1 MTTTPGGQAPAEAR
15 GRTGSKPPSR
25 WRAWL
30 LAARPKTL
38 AAAVAPVAVG
48 TAVAYDQGGFAPLP
62 ALAALAGALLLQVGT
77 NYANDY
83 HDFVHGAD
91 SETRIGPTRAVAS
104 GLLTVAEMRAGTL
117 VVFALAGL
125 CGVYLARVAGWPV
138 VAIGLASIAAG
149 MGYTAGGVRSIGYR
163 GLGDLFVFLFF
174 GLAAVAGTAYVQL
187 LRWPAEA
194 LWASVPVGCLAVAIL
209 VVNNYRDADTDRA
222 SGKRTLAV
230 RLGRGFARGEYL
242 ALLAVAFAA
251 PAVHW
256 AAGWDGPWVLL
267 AWLSL
272 PLAVPPARKVLGR
285 VEGPALNRALGETAR
300 LMVVFGALY
309 ALGIVL

>member
-1 MTTTPGGQAPAEAR
+1 VR
-15 GRTGSKPPSR
+15 GKLG
-25 WRAWL
+25 AWL

-48 TAVAYDQGGFAPLP
+48 TAVAYDRGGFDPLP
-62 ALAALAGALLLQVGT
+62 ALGCLATALLLQVGA
-77 NYANDY
+77 NFANDY
-83 HDFVHGAD
+83 FDFVHGAD
-91 SETRIGPTRAVAS
+91 TEERIGPTRAVAT
-104 GLLTVAEMRAGTL
+104 GLLSPQEMRAGT
-117 VVFALAGL
+117 VAVFALAALGGL
-125 CGVYLARVAGWPV
+125 YLALVAGWPLV
-138 VAIGLASIAAG
+138 VIGVASIAAAV
-149 MGYTAGGVRSIGYR
+149 GYTAGGRWSIGYL
-163 GLGDLFVFLFF
+163 GLGDVTVFVFF

-187 LRWPAEA
+187 LRWPPEA

-242 ALLAVAFAA
+242 ALLVLAYAA

-272 PLAVPPARKVLGR
+272 PLAVPPVRKLLGR

-300 LMVVFGALY
+300 LMVAFGALY
-309 ALGIVL
+309 ALGIIL

>member
-1 MTTTPGGQAPAEAR
+1 M
-15 GRTGSKPPSR
+15 
-25 WRAWL
+25 RAWL

-38 AAAVAPVAVG
+38 AAAVVPVAVG
-48 TAVAYDQGGFAPLP
+48 TAVAWDHGGLAPLP
-62 ALAALAGALLLQVGT
+62 ALAALTGALLLQVGT

-83 HDFVHGAD
+83 YDFVHGAD
-91 SETRIGPTRAVAS
+91 SDDRIGPTRAVAS
-104 GLLTVAEMRAGTL
+104 GLLTAVEMRAGAIA
-117 VVFALAGL
+117 VFALAGL
-125 CGVYLARVAGWPV
+125 CGLYLALVAGWPV

-149 MGYTAGGVRSIGYR
+149 VGYTAGGRRSIGYL

-174 GLAAVAGTAYVQL
+174 GPAAVAGTAYVQL
-187 LRWPAEA
+187 LRWPPEA
-194 LWASVPVGCLAVAIL
+194 LWASVPVGCLAVVIL

-230 RLGRGFARGEYL
+230 RLGRRFARGEYL
-242 ALLAVAFAA
+242 TLLAVAYAA

-272 PLAVPPARKVLGR
+272 PLAAPPVRKLLGR
-285 VEGPALNRALGETAR
+285 PEGPALNRALGETAR
-300 LMVVFGALY
+300 LMVAFGALY
-309 ALGIVL
+309 ALGIALPV

>member
-1 MTTTPGGQAPAEAR
+1 VR
-15 GRTGSKPPSR
+15 GKLG
-25 WRAWL
+25 AWL

-62 ALAALAGALLLQVGT
+62 ALGCMATALLLQVGA
-77 NYANDY
+77 NFANDY
-83 HDFVHGAD
+83 FDFVHGAD
-91 SETRIGPTRAVAS
+91 TEERIGPTRAVAT
-104 GLLTVAEMRAGTL
+104 GLLSPQEMRAGT
-117 VVFALAGL
+117 VAVFALAALGGL
-125 CGVYLARVAGWPV
+125 YLALVAGWPLV
-138 VAIGLASIAAG
+138 VIGVASIAAAV
-149 MGYTAGGVRSIGYR
+149 GYTAGGRWSIGYL
-163 GLGDLFVFLFF
+163 GLGDVTVFVFF

-194 LWASVPVGCLAVAIL
+194 LWAAVPVGCLAVAIL

-242 ALLAVAFAA
+242 ALLALTYAA

-272 PLAVPPARKVLGR
+272 PLAVPPVRKLLGR

-300 LMVVFGALY
+300 LMVAFGALY
-309 ALGIVL
+309 ALGIIL

>member
-1 MTTTPGGQAPAEAR
+1 MR
-15 GRTGSKPPSR
+15 GKLG
-25 WRAWL
+25 AWL

-62 ALAALAGALLLQVGT
+62 ALGCLLTALLLQVGA
-77 NYANDY
+77 NFANDY
-83 HDFVHGAD
+83 FDFVHGAD
-91 SETRIGPTRAVAS
+91 TEERIGPARAVAT
-104 GLLTVAEMRAGTL
+104 GLLTPGEMRAGT
-117 VVFALAGL
+117 VAVFALAGL
-125 CGVYLARVAGWPV
+125 GGVYLALVAGWPLV
-138 VAIGLASIAAG
+138 VIGLASIAAAV
-149 MGYTAGGVRSIGYR
+149 GYTAGGRRSIGYL
-163 GLGDLFVFLFF
+163 GLGDVTVFVFF

-187 LRWPAEA
+187 LSWPAEA
-194 LWASVPVGCLAVAIL
+194 LWAAVPVGCLAVAIL

-242 ALLAVAFAA
+242 ALLALAFAA
-251 PAVHW
+251 PALHW

-272 PLAVPPARKVLGR
+272 PLAVPPVRKLLGR

-300 LMVVFGALY
+300 LMVAFGALY
-309 ALGIVL
+309 ALGIALPE

>member
-1 MTTTPGGQAPAEAR
+1 MR
-15 GRTGSKPPSR
+15 GKLG
-25 WRAWL
+25 AWL

-62 ALAALAGALLLQVGT
+62 ALGCMATALLLQVGA
-77 NYANDY
+77 NFANDY
-83 HDFVHGAD
+83 FDFVHGAD
-91 SETRIGPTRAVAS
+91 TEERIGPTRAVAT
-104 GLLTVAEMRAGTL
+104 GLLSPQEMRAGT
-117 VVFALAGL
+117 VAVFALAALGGL
-125 CGVYLARVAGWPV
+125 YLALVAGWPLV
-138 VAIGLASIAAG
+138 VIGVASIAAAVA
-149 MGYTAGGVRSIGYR
+149 YTAGGRWSIGYL
-163 GLGDLFVFLFF
+163 GLGDVTVFVFF

-194 LWASVPVGCLAVAIL
+194 LWAAVPVGCLAVAIL

-242 ALLAVAFAA
+242 ALLALAYAA

-272 PLAVPPARKVLGR
+272 PLAVPPVRKLLGR

-300 LMVVFGALY
+300 LMVAFGALY
-309 ALGIVL
+309 ALGIALPE

>member
-1 MTTTPGGQAPAEAR
+1 MR
-15 GRTGSKPPSR
+15 GKLG
-25 WRAWL
+25 AWL

-62 ALAALAGALLLQVGT
+62 ALGCMATALLLQVGA
-77 NYANDY
+77 NFANDY
-83 HDFVHGAD
+83 FDFVHGAD
-91 SETRIGPTRAVAS
+91 TEERIGPTRAVAT
-104 GLLTVAEMRAGTL
+104 GLLTPGEMRAGT
-117 VVFALAGL
+117 VAVFALAALGGL
-125 CGVYLARVAGWPV
+125 YLALVAGWPLV
-138 VAIGLASIAAG
+138 VIGVASIAAAV
-149 MGYTAGGVRSIGYR
+149 GYTAGGRWSIGYL
-163 GLGDLFVFLFF
+163 GLGDVTVFVFF

-187 LRWPAEA
+187 LSWPPEA

-242 ALLAVAFAA
+242 ALLALAYAA

-272 PLAVPPARKVLGR
+272 PLAVPPVRKLLGR
-285 VEGPALNRALGETAR
+285 VEGPTLNRALGETAR
-300 LMVVFGALY
+300 LMVAFGALY
-309 ALGIVL
+309 ALGIALPE